1 MARSSQTT
9 KWRSSFFVVHEKLG
23 ALNPAAI
30 LSRGYSITRLLPSGT
45 VVRNSAEVAPGDSLR
60 VTLGK
65 GKVDCIVEKI
75 VE

>member
-1 MARSSQTT
+1 M
-9 KWRSSFFVVHEKLG
+9 HEKLG

-30 LSRGYSITRLLPSGT
+30 LSRGYSIARLLPSGAILRST
-45 VVRNSAEVAPGDSLR
+45 GEVKPGNSLR
-60 VTLGK
+60 ITLGK